1 MKKILVVEDE
11 KTIRENV
18 REYLKNANYIVLEAD
33 NGEDAID
40 LFYKESPDLII
51 LDLMI
56 PKIMGDVVCQ
66 KIRKTSNVPIIMLTA
81 KSGEDE
87 VIEGLVIGADD
98 YITKPF
104 SVKELVA
111 RVGSIIRRVDNEFIN
126 ESVFYN
132 NGDLVINRNLFEVY
146 KNNKLCNLTKTEYSI
161 LSTLS
166 EFSNKVFT
174 REELVEIIFDDFD
187 AYDRVIDTHIKN
199 LRSKIEDDSSKP
211 VYIVTVRGVGYKFG
225 GSL

>member
-33 NGEDAID
+33 NGEDALD
-40 LFYKESPDLII
+40 LFYKESPDLVI

-56 PKIMGDVVCQ
+56 PKIMGDLVCQ
-66 KIRKTSNVPIIMLTA
+66 KIRETSNVPIIMLTA

-132 NGDLVINRNLFEVY
+132 NEDLVINRNLFEVY